1 MKQFLYFIVAV
12 LLISCSSKQDANPV
26 ETAVHYIDYVNPIIG
41 TNGMGHTFPG
51 ACAPYGIVQLS
62 PDTDTIPV
70 VKDGR
75 YQPRVYEYCAGYQ
88 HKDSTIVG
96 FSHTHFSGTGHSDL
110 GDILIMPTTGKVK
123 LNPGTQTDPDGGYR
137 SRFSHDTEI
146 AKPGFYEV
154 MLSDYGIKAQLT
166 ATERVGIHRY
176 TFPNDTEGN
185 IILDLIHGIYNYDG
199 KVLLANIRV
208 ENDTLITG
216 YRITNGWARTNYTFF
231 AISFNQKIKDYGY
244 VEKAPILYGGGWGKF
259 YQYHNFPEMTGRKL
273 VAYFTFENPD
283 VLELKVAL
291 SAVSTDGALKNL
303 HAETDGRDFDK
314 LLAETQQKWNK
325 ELSVIEAQG
334 TEDQKAMLYTSLY
347 HTMINPS
354 VYMDVDG
361 NYRGLDHNIH
371 HADGFTNYTVF
382 SLWDTYRAFHPLMN
396 VLQPKRNADFVQS
409 MLKHYEQSVHHVLP
423 VWSHMGNE
431 NWCMI
436 GYHAV
441 SVLADA
447 VAKGVVKPSEEI
459 LDAMNSSATLP
470 YYTDIPE
477 YISLGYVPYDHN
489 GSSASLTLEY
499 AYDDWTIY
507 QTALK
512 LGDTQLAD
520 IYKKRSQSW
529 RNTFDSSI
537 GFARPRYS
545 DGTWKQPF
553 SLLNTDDEGF
563 IEGNSWNYSFY
574 VPHDVEGLIEAMG
587 GEQQFI
593 ANLDSIFVMKLPAEF
608 FENTEDVTEE
618 GLMGNYVHGNEPSHH
633 IAYLY
638 NWTSQ
643 PYKTQYWVREI
654 MNRMYKNNID
664 GLCGNDDCGQMS
676 AWYIF
681 SAMGFY
687 PVCPGSDKYMFGAP
701 YLPYMKVRL
710 GNGKTLEIKAPNI
723 SDENRYVSKITL
735 NGKEITN
742 RYITHDE
749 LMQGGVLEFEMT
761 ESKSK

>member
-26 ETAVHYIDYVNPIIG
+26 ETSVHYIDYVNPIIG

-176 TFPNDTEGN
+176 TFPNDTDGN

-244 VEKAPILYGGGWGKF
+244 VEKAPIPYGGGWGKF

-273 VAYFTFENPD
+273 VAYFTFENPN

-303 HAETDGRDFDK
+303 HAETDGRDFGK

-361 NYRGLDHNIH
+361 SYRGLDHNIH

-459 LDAMNSSATLP
+459 LNAMNSSATLP

-512 LGDTQLAD
+512 LSDTQLAD

-643 PYKTQYWVREI
+643 PYKTQYWVHEI

-710 GNGKTLEIKAPNI
+710 GNGKTLEIKAPNV

-735 NGKEITN
+735 NGREITN
-742 RYITHDE
+742 RYITHNE

-761 ESKSK
+761 SSFN

>member
-1 MKQFLYFIVAV
+1 MRSIFYFISAI
-12 LLISCSSKQDANPV
+12 LLISCSSKNDKTS
-26 ETAVHYIDYVNPIIG
+26 ETAVNYIDYVNPIIG

-70 VKDGR
+70 VKDGH

-110 GDILIMPTTGKVK
+110 GDILIMPTIGKVK
-123 LNPGTQTDPDGGYR
+123 LNPGTQTNPDCGYR

-154 MLSDYGIKAQLT
+154 VLSDYDIIAQLT

-176 TFPNDTEGN
+176 TFPANTDGN

-244 VEKAPILYGGGWGKF
+244 VEKAPIPYGGGWGKF
-259 YQYHNFPEMTGRKL
+259 HQYHNFPEMTGRKL
-273 VAYFTFENPD
+273 VAYFTFENPE

-303 HAETDGRDFDK
+303 HAETDGKDFDQ
-314 LLAETQQKWNK
+314 LLAETQQKWNR
-325 ELSVIEAQG
+325 ELSVIEAKG
-334 TEDQKAMLYTSLY
+334 SEDQKAMLYTSLY

-447 VAKGVVKPSEEI
+447 VTKGTVKPTHEI
-459 LDAMNSSATLP
+459 LEAMNSSATLP

-489 GSSASLTLEY
+489 GNSASLTLEY
-499 AYDDWTIY
+499 AYDDWAIW

-512 LGDTQLAD
+512 IGDDNIANT
-520 IYKKRSQSW
+520 YKNRAKNW
-529 RNTFDSSI
+529 RNTFDTSI

-587 GEQQFI
+587 GEEQFI
-593 ANLDSIFVMKLPAEF
+593 ANLDSIFVMKLPPEF

-687 PVCPGSDKYMFGAP
+687 PVCPGSDRYMLGAP

-710 GNGKTLEIKAPNI
+710 GNGKTLKIKAPNI
-723 SDENRYVSKITL
+723 SDENRYVAKVTL

-742 RYITHDE
+742 RYITHSE
-749 LMQGGVLEFEMT
+749 LMQGGVLEFEMI
-761 ESKSK
+761 SK

>member
-1 MKQFLYFIVAV
+1 
-12 LLISCSSKQDANPV
+12 
-26 ETAVHYIDYVNPIIG
+26 
-41 TNGMGHTFPG
+41 
-51 ACAPYGIVQLS
+51 
-62 PDTDTIPV
+62 
-70 VKDGR
+70 
-75 YQPRVYEYCAGYQ
+75 
-88 HKDSTIVG
+88 
-96 FSHTHFSGTGHSDL
+96 
-110 GDILIMPTTGKVK
+110 
-123 LNPGTQTDPDGGYR
+123 
-137 SRFSHDTEI
+137 
-146 AKPGFYEV
+146 
-154 MLSDYGIKAQLT
+154 
-166 ATERVGIHRY
+166 
-176 TFPNDTEGN
+176 
-185 IILDLIHGIYNYDG
+185 
-199 KVLLANIRV
+199 
-208 ENDTLITG
+208 
-216 YRITNGWARTNYTFF
+216 
-231 AISFNQKIKDYGY
+231 
-244 VEKAPILYGGGWGKF
+244 
-259 YQYHNFPEMTGRKL
+259 
-273 VAYFTFENPD
+273 
-283 VLELKVAL
+283 
-291 SAVSTDGALKNL
+291 
-303 HAETDGRDFDK
+303 
-314 LLAETQQKWNK
+314 
-325 ELSVIEAQG
+325 
-334 TEDQKAMLYTSLY
+334 
-347 HTMINPS
+347 
-354 VYMDVDG
+354 
-361 NYRGLDHNIH
+361 
-371 HADGFTNYTVF
+371 
-382 SLWDTYRAFHPLMN
+382 
-396 VLQPKRNADFVQS
+396 
-409 MLKHYEQSVHHVLP
+409 
-423 VWSHMGNE
+423 
-431 NWCMI
+431 
-436 GYHAV
+436 
-441 SVLADA
+441 
-447 VAKGVVKPSEEI
+447 
-459 LDAMNSSATLP
+459 
-470 YYTDIPE
+470 
-477 YISLGYVPYDHN
+477 VPYDHN

-512 LGDTQLAD
+512 LSDTQLAD

-643 PYKTQYWVREI
+643 PYKTQYWVHEI

-742 RYITHDE
+742 RYITHEE

>member
-1 MKQFLYFIVAV
+1 MRSIFYFISAI
-12 LLISCSSKQDANPV
+12 LLISCSSKNDKTS
-26 ETAVHYIDYVNPIIG
+26 ETAVNYIDYVNPIIG

-70 VKDGR
+70 VKDGH

-110 GDILIMPTTGKVK
+110 GDILIMPTIGKVK
-123 LNPGTQTDPDGGYR
+123 LNPGTQTNPDCGYR
-137 SRFSHDTEI
+137 LRFSHDTEI

-154 MLSDYGIKAQLT
+154 VLSDYDIIAQLT

-176 TFPNDTEGN
+176 TFPANTDGN

-244 VEKAPILYGGGWGKF
+244 VEKAPIPYGGGWGKF
-259 YQYHNFPEMTGRKL
+259 HQYHNFPEMTGRKL
-273 VAYFTFENPD
+273 VAYFTFENPE

-303 HAETDGRDFDK
+303 HAETDGKDFDQ
-314 LLAETQQKWNK
+314 LLAETQQKWNR
-325 ELSVIEAQG
+325 ELSVIEAKG
-334 TEDQKAMLYTSLY
+334 SEDQKAMLYTSLY

-447 VAKGVVKPSEEI
+447 VTKGTVKPTHEI
-459 LDAMNSSATLP
+459 LEAMNSSATLP

-499 AYDDWTIY
+499 AYDDWAIW

-512 LGDTQLAD
+512 IGDDNIANT
-520 IYKKRSQSW
+520 YKNRAKNW
-529 RNTFDSSI
+529 RNTFDTSI

-587 GEQQFI
+587 GEEQFI
-593 ANLDSIFVMKLPAEF
+593 ANLDSIFVMKLPPEF

-687 PVCPGSDKYMFGAP
+687 PVCPGSDRYMLGAP

-723 SDENRYVSKITL
+723 SDENRYVAKVTL

-742 RYITHDE
+742 RYITHSE
-749 LMQGGVLEFEMT
+749 LMQGGVLEFEMI
-761 ESKSK
+761 SK

>member
-1 MKQFLYFIVAV
+1 MKKLVYIIVAI
-12 LLISCSSKQDANPV
+12 LLISCSSKNDMTS
-26 ETAVHYIDYVNPIIG
+26 ETAVNYIDYVNPIIG

-70 VKDGR
+70 VKDGH

-110 GDILIMPTTGKVK
+110 GDILIMPTIGKVK
-123 LNPGTQTDPDGGYR
+123 LNPGTQTNPDCGYR

-154 MLSDYGIKAQLT
+154 VLSDYDIIAQLT

-176 TFPNDTEGN
+176 TFPANTDGN

-244 VEKAPILYGGGWGKF
+244 VEKAPIHYGGGWGKF

-273 VAYFTFENPD
+273 VAYFTFENPE

-303 HAETDGRDFDK
+303 HAETDGKDFDQ
-314 LLAETQQKWNK
+314 LLAETQQKWNR
-325 ELSVIEAQG
+325 ELSVIEAEG
-334 TEDQKAMLYTSLY
+334 SEDQKAMLYTSLY

-447 VAKGVVKPSEEI
+447 VTKGTVKPTHEI

-470 YYTDIPE
+470 YYTNIPE

-499 AYDDWTIY
+499 AYDDWAIW

-512 LGDTQLAD
+512 IGDDNIANT
-520 IYKKRSQSW
+520 YKNRAKNW
-529 RNTFDSSI
+529 RNTFDTSI

-545 DGTWKQPF
+545 DSTWKQPF

-587 GEQQFI
+587 GEEQFI
-593 ANLDSIFVMKLPAEF
+593 ANLDSIFVMKLPPEF

-687 PVCPGSDKYMFGAP
+687 PVCPGSDRYMLGAP

-723 SDENRYVSKITL
+723 SDENRYVAKVTL

-742 RYITHDE
+742 RYITHSE
-749 LMQGGVLEFEMT
+749 LMQGGVLEFEMI
-761 ESKSK
+761 SK